1 MNQGVTEILNKLDRL
16 NERLGR
22 IERRLDA
29 LEKPTGAPI
38 PTYFETITR
47 AGEDDER

>member
-22 IERRLDA
+22 IERRLEA
-29 LEKPTGAPI
+29 LETPTGAPI
-38 PTYFETITR
+38 PTYFETLE
-47 AGEDDER
+47 GEDDER